1 MRISDWSS
9 DVCSSDLNLPAR
21 ARGARGL
28 HEVHIALH
36 LLGEG
41 VVGVEGRDV
50 DVEREHAVTEP
61 PPCRLA
67 EGAGGARST
76 ERTGHH
82 LNQAVQ
88 AGPLVVAA
96 SAERTRA
103 VAREMGRA
111 ACRETVCPSGK
122 ISVAGVPLI
131 KHYYTVT
138 QINSET

>member
-82 LNQAVQ
+82 LPQEVQ
-88 AGPLVVAA
+88 AGTLVVAEG
-96 SAERTRA
+96 AERTRA
-103 VAREMGRA
+103 VVRARLSALRNPPVK
-111 ACRETVCPSGK
+111 RTW
-122 ISVAGVPLI
+122 VAGQLALVDAQRARRPRRP
-131 KHYYTVT
+131 T
-138 QINSET
+138 QYV

>member
-67 EGAGGARST
+67 EVAGGARST

-82 LNQAVQ
+82 
-88 AGPLVVAA
+88 
-96 SAERTRA
+96 SSEERRVGKEWVSTGRSRRA
-103 VAREMGRA
+103 Q
-111 ACRETVCPSGK
+111 
-122 ISVAGVPLI
+122 
-131 KHYYTVT
+131 YT
-138 QINSET
+138 